1 MCVVIPIFD
10 YVSLQNSALVIVV
23 HGIDIVI
30 LFFFSFHY
38 FEALGLFSFYFILII
53 LFIKNVC
60 DLNDLSYLIGLMSR
74 AMLA

>member
-1 MCVVIPIFD
+1 MLA
-10 YVSLQNSALVIVV
+10 YKTV
-23 HGIDIVI
+23 HWSIAFYIDIVI